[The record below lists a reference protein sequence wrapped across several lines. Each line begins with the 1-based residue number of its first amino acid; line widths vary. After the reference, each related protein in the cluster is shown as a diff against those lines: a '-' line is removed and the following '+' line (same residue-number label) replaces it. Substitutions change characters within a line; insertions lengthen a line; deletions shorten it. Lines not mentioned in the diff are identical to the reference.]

1 MIQKE
6 KEKTKQKHQHTNDAP
21 LLLEPLF
28 FVVEHIDDPC
38 ENMLGKL
45 PLIKC
50 VKL

>member
-28 FVVEHIDDPC
+28 FVVEHIDDP
-38 ENMLGKL
+38 LRKYVGQITL
-45 PLIKC
+45 W
-50 VKL
+50 